1 MPSNNFDDPILID
14 NGVGT
19 PGSPGGYFGFGRAA
33 NAVISTGPRMYAGT
47 GTPAGVLTAPIGSL
61 YLQSDGAG
69 STYVNTNGGTAWAFS
84 TVVAAAGLISDP
96 GTGNAIPVTATA
108 TVAITTGGSGQTNT
122 LAIPTFIG
130 QELAIIMDVDG
141 GGNRVITVASAFN
154 IAGNTVIT
162 LADAGDFVKLQAA
175 QIGGALRWRLVV
187 NDGAALS

>member
-84 TVVAAAGLISDP
+84 TVVAAAGLIWSDQHLGDPHIHRPRAGYHHGRRRRRKPRDHRGKRLQHRRKHRYYP
-96 GTGNAIPVTATA
+96 G
-108 TVAITTGGSGQTNT
+108 
-122 LAIPTFIG
+122 
-130 QELAIIMDVDG
+130 
-141 GGNRVITVASAFN
+141 
-154 IAGNTVIT
+154 
-162 LADAGDFVKLQAA
+162 
-175 QIGGALRWRLVV
+175 
-187 NDGAALS
+187 